1 MNKQIDLVKIVGIL
15 TRQLKTITAI
25 KSDLI
30 ELKNY
35 DKVAV
40 FRDYEKEIENHLD
53 IIKGEKNITE
63 KPLSRKNKEVKKLN
77 FSNESKRIL
86 ENINKEHKLIFT
98 KDLTLSIINNANREL
113 AGILLKLGIE
123 INDLKNNLENS
134 SNKDDIASKEHP
146 FFTLKSLKAI
156 DTSFLEVKLTN
167 EKEVTPFTILLS
179 ILRNENDFT
188 TKTLNKYGMTYEKL
202 FTEIKKKPT
211 HNTVYIKSLK

>member
-1 MNKQIDLVKIVGIL
+1 MNKQIDLVKIVSIL
-15 TRQLKTITAI
+15 TRQLKTIIAI

-53 IIKGEKNITE
+53 IIKAKKNITE
-63 KPLSRKNKEVKKLN
+63 KPLFPKDKEVKKLN

-98 KDLTLSIINNANREL
+98 KDLTLSILNNANREL
-113 AGILLKLGIE
+113 AFILLKLGVE

-134 SNKDDIASKEHP
+134 SSKDDIASKEHP

-156 DTSFLEVKLTN
+156 DTSFLEVKLTK

-179 ILRNENDFT
+179 ILRNENDLT
-188 TKTLNKYGMTYEKL
+188 TKTLNNYGITYEKL

-211 HNTVYIKSLK
+211 HNTV